1 MKSESFRKGNDM
13 LQATNAETASLNRL
27 LPDLT
32 RLERL
37 VADEEAAVR
46 ASLDRLLPDLTRL
59 ERLVADEEAAA
70 SRNAMLAL
78 RNFAVD
84 NDDLAQLE
92 ELLAEAK
99 PEMPQLDFLGV
110 LGIHEWEAAHSNFLR
125 WLLDSGGDHRTGDH
139 FLRIF
144 LQETAAQAENL
155 GIVVASPDEIGAI
168 DWSASNVYRE
178 EYYIDILIVNPAAQF
193 VCAIENK
200 IGAPEGDR
208 QLSRY
213 RQVLENAY
221 PDYIMHYV
229 FLTPNGRQS
238 QEKTEREFWVP
249 LGYATILEL
258 VDRTVADQGDFISR
272 EARAALQFYA
282 TALRRH
288 IVPES
293 TEIQRLARSIYL
305 EHSEAI
311 ELIYR
316 HKPNFAEE
324 TKPIFRQAIAQHLG
338 WIEEKEDPHILR
350 FSSKNWDR
358 FDSFRTGTGW
368 GNPSP
373 VLLFEIKYG
382 LGHPYLDLTIGPGSN
397 ESIRSKIHMTVSQHW
412 DVFNRAGQPLPK
424 RYRILNRK
432 SPITEN
438 ADFRDDQRLRDRIMD
453 WVADFAQNEFP
464 RMDEIIVQAF
474 REYEAGE

>member
-1 MKSESFRKGNDM
+1 M

-99 PEMPQLDFLGV
+99 PEMPQLDFLDV
-110 LGIHEWEAAHSNFLR
+110 LGISESEVAHSNFLG
-125 WLLDSGGDHRTGDH
+125 WLLDPGRDHRTGDH
-139 FLRIF
+139 FLKDF
-144 LQETAAQAENL
+144 LRETATHAENL
-155 GIVVASPDEIGAI
+155 GIAVASPDEIDAI
-168 DWSASNVYRE
+168 DWSASSVRRE
-178 EYYIDILIVNPAAQF
+178 EYYIDILIVNPASQF
-193 VCAIENK
+193 LCAIENK
-200 IGAPEGDR
+200 IWAPEGDR

-221 PDYIMHYV
+221 PDYIRHYV
-229 FLTPNGRQS
+229 FLTPDGRQS

-249 LGYATILEL
+249 LGYATILKRVE
-258 VDRTVADQGDFISR
+258 RTIADQGDFISE

-311 ELIYR
+311 TLIDQY
-316 HKPNFAEE
+316 KPNIVEE
-324 TKPIFRQAIAQHLG
+324 TKRIVRQAIAQQPG
-338 WIEEKEDPHILR
+338 WIEELESSWILR
-350 FSSKNWDR
+350 FSSENWGK
-358 FDSFRTGTGW
+358 FDSFRIGTGW

-373 VLLFEIKYG
+373 VLLFEIKFREEP
-382 LGHPYLDLTIGPGSN
+382 PYLVLDLDFTLGPASN
-397 ESIRSKIHMTVSQHW
+397 ESIRSKIHTAVSQNG
-412 DVFNRAGQPLPK
+412 DVFNHAGQPLTR
-424 RYRILNRK
+424 RYRILDRK
-432 SPITEN
+432 SSVMEI
-438 ADFRDDQRLRDRIMD
+438 ADFQDERQLGDKIKAWM
-453 WVADFAQNEFP
+453 ADFAQNEFP

>member
-1 MKSESFRKGNDM
+1 M

-99 PEMPQLDFLGV
+99 PETPQLDFLDV
-110 LGIHEWEAAHSNFLR
+110 LGISESEAAHSNFLG
-125 WLLDSGGDHRTGDH
+125 WLLDPGRDHRTGDH
-139 FLRIF
+139 FLKDF
-144 LQETAAQAENL
+144 LRETVAQAENL
-155 GIVVASPDEIGAI
+155 GIAVASPDEIGAI
-168 DWSASNVYRE
+168 DWSASSVRRE
-178 EYYIDILIVNPAAQF
+178 ENYIDILIVNPAAQF
-193 VCAIENK
+193 LCAIENK
-200 IGAPEGDR
+200 IWAPEGDR

-221 PDYIMHYV
+221 PDYIRHYV

-258 VDRTVADQGDFISR
+258 VERTIADQGDFISE
-272 EARAALQFYA
+272 EARAALQFYS

-293 TEIQRLARSIYL
+293 TEIQRLARSIYIK
-305 EHSEAI
+305 HSEAI
-311 ELIYR
+311 ELINQY
-316 HKPNFAEE
+316 KPNIVEE
-324 TKPIFRQAIAQHLG
+324 TKPIFRQAIAQQPG
-338 WIEEKEDPHILR
+338 WIEEGESTQLLR
-350 FSSKNWDR
+350 FSSKKWDE
-358 FDSFRTGTGW
+358 FDIFRTGTASGW
-368 GNPSP
+368 GGDSPAP
-373 VLLFEIKYG
+373 VLLFEIDYRQ
-382 LGHPYLDLTIGPGSN
+382 GHPLLVLMLGPGSD
-397 ESIRSKIHMTVSQHW
+397 EPIRSKIHATVSQHW
-412 DVFNRAGQPLPK
+412 DVFSHAGRPQT
-424 RYRILNRK
+424 RSYRSLDRK
-432 SPITEN
+432 SPVTEI
-438 ADFRDDQRLRDRIMD
+438 ADFRDERQLRDKIMA
-453 WVADFAQNEFP
+453 WMADFAQNEFP